1 MAHRKYG
8 RFTPELREDAIRR
21 VREPGGSVNR
31 VAIELGIDRTTLWG
45 WVNAARLEEIDPA
58 GELTGA
64 AQRRIRDLERE
75 VAMLKR
81 DVEFEKKARAFARE
95 LDQDDSGSN

>member
-21 VREPGGSVNR
+21 VREPRGSVNR
-31 VAIELGIDRTTLWG
+31 VAVELGIDRTTLWG
-45 WVNAARLEEIDPA
+45 WVNAARLEEIDPG
-58 GELTGA
+58 GELTAA

-75 VAMLKR
+75 VAKLKR
-81 DVEFEKKARAFARE
+81 DVEFEKKARAFAGE

>member
-45 WVNAARLEEIDPA
+45 WVNAARLEEIDPS

-64 AQRRIRDLERE
+64 GQRRIRDLERE
-75 VAMLKR
+75 VAKLKR

-95 LDQDDSGSN
+95 LDQGDSGSN